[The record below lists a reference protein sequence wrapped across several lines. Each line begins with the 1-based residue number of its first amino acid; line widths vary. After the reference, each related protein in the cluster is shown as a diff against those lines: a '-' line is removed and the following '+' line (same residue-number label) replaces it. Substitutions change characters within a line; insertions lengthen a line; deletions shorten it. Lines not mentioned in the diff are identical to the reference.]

1 MKSWLSL
8 VTRVEADPYPRL
20 FLRLTDQSSSQSSQ
34 SSPQS
39 SSTMSVQ
46 PRRIRLK
53 PWLLA
58 QVNSGRYPGLHWL
71 SSDHRL
77 FQIPWK
83 HATRHTPMSDE
94 ENTIFKV

>member
-1 MKSWLSL
+1 
-8 VTRVEADPYPRL
+8 
-20 FLRLTDQSSSQSSQ
+20 
-34 SSPQS
+34 
-39 SSTMSVQ
+39 MSIQ

-58 QVNSGRYPGLHWL
+58 QVNSGTYPGLHWL
-71 SSDHRL
+71 SPDHRL

-94 ENTIFKV
+94 ENTIFKVRQTVKQRYLIGNRGATQFLSLLVPQDPPPPAPQFI